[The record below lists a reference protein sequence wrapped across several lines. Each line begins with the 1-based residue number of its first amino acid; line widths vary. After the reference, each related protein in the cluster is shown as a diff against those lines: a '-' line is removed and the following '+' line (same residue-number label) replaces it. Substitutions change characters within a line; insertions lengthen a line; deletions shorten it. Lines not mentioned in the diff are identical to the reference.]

1 MWKGKYTE
9 LDFTP
14 ECKGMAFDVDAVR
27 DDWEGFRIWF
37 RPHDT
42 TKGMLIASFDSELFY
57 SSSDEGDRLAPVDND
72 ISNKGGHL
80 LWKVTDSRLVEE
92 FKRQTLG
99 VRAKDDI
106 HHYCFMTQNQA
117 VDVLM
122 MCLVCQP
129 PFSLVITAS

>member
-14 ECKGMAFDVDAVR
+14 ECKGMKFDLDAVH

-37 RPHDT
+37 RPHDN

-57 SSSDEGDRLAPVDND
+57 SSSDEGDRLARVDDN
-72 ISNKGGHL
+72 ISNTGGYL
-80 LWKVTDSRLVEE
+80 LWKVTDSKLVEE
-92 FKRQTLG
+92 FKRQTSG
-99 VRAKDDI
+99 VRSDDDI

-117 VDVLM
+117 VDVL
-122 MCLVCQP
+122 
-129 PFSLVITAS
+129 SLSAPIFTGYNS